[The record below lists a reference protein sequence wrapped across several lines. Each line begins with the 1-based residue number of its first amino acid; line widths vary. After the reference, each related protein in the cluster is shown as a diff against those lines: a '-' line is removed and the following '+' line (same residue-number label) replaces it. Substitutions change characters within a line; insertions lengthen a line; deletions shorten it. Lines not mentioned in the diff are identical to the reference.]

1 MKFLL
6 NFLLLIPFLGF
17 AQSEVRI
24 EYWDNG
30 EVLSQVH
37 YKDGVRDGSC
47 RYYHKNGYLMTEG
60 FYLKGK
66 MSGDWGNYY
75 DNGQIKSH
83 GTYNYTESGDY
94 SRKDGSWKYYYENGQ
109 LQSESIIKDGVEE
122 LKFYN
127 KEGDLIPSEDGC

>member
-17 AQSEVRI
+17 AQSEVKF

-37 YKDGVRDGSC
+37 YKDGLRDGSC
-47 RYYHKNGYLMTEG
+47 RYYHKNGNLMTEG

-66 MSGDWGNYY
+66 MSGDWGHYY
-75 DNGQIKSH
+75 DNGQIESH

-94 SRKDGSWKYYYENGQ
+94 SRKDGVWKYYYENGQ
-109 LQSESIIKDGVEE
+109 LQRESIIKDGVEE
-122 LKFYN
+122 LKFYD
-127 KEGDLIPSEDGC
+127 KEGNLLPEGEC